1 MAKNQKEIRQ
11 FLRERKLT
19 ASFNKWRSIKRLKKR
34 VIDVSYSNYDG
45 TIKRGRVYVYRQ
57 KNRTV
62 FRDYETL
69 LIVAKSKRKLSES
82 IKAAFTRTE
91 TFKPYKV
98 RGWDVG
104 YSFKDVKLKLKN
116 VSKTQSYNQA
126 LERLR
131 TVERRNTIR
140 RKMQGMVVC
149 DLTYV
154 ASNGS
159 RKRIQIRSKL
169 TFLGNKQTRDKLVN
183 ENISNGSGL
192 AEFSP
197 VDVIIN
203 GIWFEYWIDKHEKLK
218 KLKKVR

>member
-1 MAKNQKEIRQ
+1 MAQEKEIRQ

-19 ASFNKWRSIKRLKKR
+19 ASFNKWQSIKRLKKR

-45 TIKRGRVYVYRQ
+45 SVKRGKVYVYRQ
-57 KNRTV
+57 KNKTV
-62 FRDYETL
+62 FRDFETL

-91 TFKPYKV
+91 TFKPFKV
-98 RGWDVG
+98 RGWDVN
-104 YSFKDVKLKLKN
+104 YSFKDAKLKLKN

-140 RKMQGMVVC
+140 RKMQGMIVC

-154 ASNGS
+154 AGNGK

-169 TFLGNKQTRDKLVN
+169 TFLGDKKVRDKLIGD
-183 ENISNGSGL
+183 NISNGSGL
-192 AEFSP
+192 AGFSP

-203 GIWFEYWIDKHEKLK
+203 GIWFEYWIDKNE